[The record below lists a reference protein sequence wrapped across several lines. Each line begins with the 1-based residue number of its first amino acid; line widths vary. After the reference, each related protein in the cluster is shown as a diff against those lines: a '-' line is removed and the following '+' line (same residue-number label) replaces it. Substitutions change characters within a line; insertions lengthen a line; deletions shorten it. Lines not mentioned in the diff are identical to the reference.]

1 MMNQFHLTFTLFVI
15 LNSVCSA
22 PTTTKPF
29 LQEDTEVQ
37 TIPTPTSQ
45 EDKVTTKMVE
55 LHGRTTAQAILPI
68 TAIAPSLPNDP
79 YDCSTMNR
87 SQKASA
93 VASFQKGLSL
103 IVDELNYRV
112 LQVKL
117 VMHIESIAIPR

>member
-1 MMNQFHLTFTLFVI
+1 MMNQFHLTFTLFAI
-15 LNSVCSA
+15 LNSVSSA
-22 PTTTKPF
+22 PTTTKPI

-45 EDKVTTKMVE
+45 EDHVTTKMVE
-55 LHGRTTAQAILPI
+55 LHGISTAQTILPI
-68 TAIAPSLPNDP
+68 TATAPSLPNDP

-103 IVDELNYRV
+103 IVDELNHRV
-112 LQVKL
+112 LQVEFI
-117 VMHIESIAIPR
+117 VCIESVAIPK